1 MSRGLAWLVAVLVLT
16 PFVAAPLFQPDEPL
30 PVLYTLGG
38 DFTLDGAD
46 SEWFYSQ
53 HMPSVT
59 SDGTILVYDNGNER
73 PTEPASYSRVVRYAV
88 DDVNMTSTPSW
99 AYTLPNYTAFLG
111 GVEELPS
118 GNILIGAGGQRM
130 QGAPA
135 QILEVDPSAN
145 NEVVWQ
151 VDYDDTFFYRARRA
165 TSLAGET
172 VTAG

>member
-1 MSRGLAWLVAVLVLT
+1 
-16 PFVAAPLFQPDEPL
+16 
-30 PVLYTLGG
+30 
-38 DFTLDGAD
+38 
-46 SEWFYSQ
+46 
-53 HMPSVT
+53 
-59 SDGTILVYDNGNER
+59 
-73 PTEPASYSRVVRYAV
+73 
-88 DDVNMTSTPSW
+88 MTSTQPGVHP
-99 AYTLPNYTAFLG
+99 AELHRVPRR
-111 GVEELPS
+111 VEELPS